1 MANCYEPRVP
11 NKSEHEQPVGN
22 MDVHNNVQQLG
33 LQVPSCRLCFDL
45 PASGVQGG
53 QRFPVPDEGR
63 AWFGVWSGRT
73 QAESVPEI
81 RVFVSDA
88 GVVPYLGGAGR
99 DRFAVRIRVGPEPRS
114 SCFRCG
120 SDHRGQHWLK

>member
-1 MANCYEPRVP
+1 MANCYEPGVP
-11 NKSEHEQPVGN
+11 KKSEHEQPVGN

-73 QAESVPEI
+73 QAESVPSSVCSSRMTASCRTWVE
-81 RVFVSDA
+81 R
-88 GVVPYLGGAGR
+88 
-99 DRFAVRIRVGPEPRS
+99 AVI
-114 SCFRCG
+114 
-120 SDHRGQHWLK
+120 DLQ